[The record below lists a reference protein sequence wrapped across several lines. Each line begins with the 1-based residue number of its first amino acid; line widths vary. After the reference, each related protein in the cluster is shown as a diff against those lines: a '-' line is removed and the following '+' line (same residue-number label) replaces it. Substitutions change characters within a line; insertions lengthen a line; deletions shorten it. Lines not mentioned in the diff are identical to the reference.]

1 MRVLAWIKSIAQELV
16 NRYSTTNPY
25 ELASCLNIEVISWD
39 LHEEIRGFYKFERRN
54 KFIVINNNLDD
65 DLKRIVCAHELGHA
79 ILHPRANT
87 PFMKKHTLLSVE
99 KIELEANSF
108 AAHLLIPDE
117 SLFNYY
123 EQTTIY
129 DIASL
134 HNVPFELVELKC
146 KGLF

>member
-1 MRVLAWIKSIAQELV
+1 MRLKYIVEDIIKRFGTSD
-16 NRYSTTNPY
+16 PF
-25 ELASCLNIEVISWD
+25 ELAEYLNINVIEWD
-39 LHEEIRGFYKFERRN
+39 LNEEIRGYYKYHKRN
-54 KFIVINNNLDD
+54 KFIVINNNLNDE
-65 DLKRIVCAHELGHA
+65 LKRIVCAHELGHA

-87 PFMKKHTLLSVE
+87 TFMRKHTLLSVE

-117 SLFNYY
+117 SLFDYY

-134 HNVPFELVELKC
+134 HNVPLELVELKC